1 VTVITWQSAEG
12 SELAIGTGRLT
23 LLSAEGLDAPPLR
36 LSIAKGPGVDGAIAA
51 HLQLE
56 PRRIAIEALL
66 DLEGLDEAGMA
77 EERAAI
83 CKALYPAKE
92 SGILRITR
100 GTRTR
105 SIEAVPAAAP
115 AFAKKRWNEAW
126 QTFRLEFVCLKPSF
140 KSTEPVISSVRYYAS
155 LTEFGEEGIEFGEEG
170 FEFSSIEHSG
180 ERTTTIVNDGTAPAP
195 VRIRFTGPM
204 VNPFIRNR
212 TTGEIIRI
220 TQMIKAG
227 EYLEIDT
234 EPGRRQIRLWKAGT
248 EQNGMHYL
256 DLASSFFQL
265 APGENEIELG
275 DESAG
280 EGSEA
285 FFECYGH
292 YLEA

>member
-1 VTVITWQSAEG
+1 MTLITYISAEG

-23 LLSAEGLDAPPLR
+23 LLSAEGLEAPPLH

-51 HLQLE
+51 SLQLE

-77 EERAAI
+77 EKRAAI

-92 SGILRITR
+92 SGILRVTK
-100 GTRTR
+100 GARTR

-115 AFAKKRWNEAW
+115 AFARKRWNEAW
-126 QTFRLEFVCLKPSF
+126 QALKLEFICPQPYFRSI
-140 KSTEPVISSVRYYAS
+140 EPVVSSVRYYAS
-155 LTEFGEEGIEFGEEG
+155 LTEFGEEGIEFEEAG
-170 FEFSSIEHSG
+170 VEFSSIEHSG
-180 ERTTTIVNDGTAPAP
+180 ERTTTIQNDGNACSP

-204 VNPFIRNR
+204 VNPFIKNR
-212 TTGEIIRI
+212 TTGEVIRI

-248 EQNGMHYL
+248 EHNGMHYL

-265 APGENEIELG
+265 MPGENEIELG

>member
-1 VTVITWQSAEG
+1 VTVITWKSAEG
-12 SELAIGTGRLT
+12 NELVIGTGRLT

-36 LSIAKGPGVDGAIAA
+36 LSIAKGPGLDGAIAA
-51 HLQLE
+51 SLRLE

-66 DLEGLDEAGMA
+66 DLEGLDEGGMA

-83 CKALYPAKE
+83 CTALRPAKE
-92 SGILRITR
+92 GGTLSVTR
-100 GTRTR
+100 GARTR
-105 SIEAVPAAAP
+105 SIEAVPASTP
-115 AFAKKRWNEAW
+115 SFAKKRWNEAW
-126 QTFRLEFVCLKPSF
+126 QTLRLEFVCPQPYF
-140 KSTEPVISSVRYYAS
+140 KSLEPVVSSVRYYAS
-155 LTEFGEEGIEFGEEG
+155 LTEFGEEGIEFSEAG
-170 FEFSSIEHSG
+170 FEFSSIEHLG
-180 ERTTTIVNDGTAPAP
+180 ERTASIVNDGNAAAP

-204 VNPFIRNR
+204 VNPFIKNK

-220 TQMIKAG
+220 TQMIQQG

-234 EPGRRQIRLWKAGT
+234 EPGRRQIRLFTNGA
-248 EQNGMHYL
+248 EHNGMHYL

-265 APGENEIELG
+265 APGENVIELG

-285 FFECYGH
+285 FFEFYGH